1 MWKLRKISLLDGA
14 APQGELLRAEQL
26 QMQQQ
31 AAEVLAQAQQ
41 RAEKIIAAAQQ
52 QADEHIAEQRLQW
65 EAQFWQQA
73 DTLLSGWHQQRQ
85 QDEQQLVSL
94 ATQLLNQ
101 AMTQLLGEFSDEQ
114 RFHALLQQLL
124 RQHSRQQ
131 QATLWCASSH
141 YATVSAWLAQQSQ
154 LAWQLS
160 SDEQLPD
167 DQLRLVTEH
176 GELQVSWSML
186 CQQLALTPS
195 T

>member
-14 APQGELLRAEQL
+14 PPQGELLRAEQL

-52 QADEHIAEQRLQW
+52 QANEHIAEQRLQW

-114 RFHALLQQLL
+114 RCHALLQQLL
-124 RQHSRQQ
+124 HQHSRQQ
-131 QATLWCASSH
+131 QATLWCASCH

-160 SDEQLPD
+160 SDDQLPQE
-167 DQLRLVTEH
+167 QLRLVTEH
-176 GELQVSWSML
+176 GELQVSWSTL
-186 CQQLALTPS
+186 CQQLALTPA